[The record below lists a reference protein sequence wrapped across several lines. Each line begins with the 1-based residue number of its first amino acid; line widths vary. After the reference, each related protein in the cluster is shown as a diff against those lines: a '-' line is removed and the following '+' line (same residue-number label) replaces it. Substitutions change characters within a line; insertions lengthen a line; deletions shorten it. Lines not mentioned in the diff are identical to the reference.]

1 MTQPDQSGSKMFKVF
16 VGTITVWKSLYAQKS
31 NLGYIAIGLVLS
43 GCISGDFDKSI
54 AGPEVAAEI
63 RKTSQWANYAGS
75 GSRRATK
82 LEQINKD
89 NVADLEVAWTF
100 RTGDLNSVFQST
112 PILGQRPTGAVYTAQ
127 PGHCPGPANGGR
139 VLAFRP

>member
-1 MTQPDQSGSKMFKVF
+1 MFKVF

-43 GCISGDFDKSI
+43 GCMSGDFDNFI

-82 LEQINKD
+82 LEHINKD

-100 RTGDLNSVFQST
+100 R
-112 PILGQRPTGAVYTAQ
+112 
-127 PGHCPGPANGGR
+127 
-139 VLAFRP
+139 